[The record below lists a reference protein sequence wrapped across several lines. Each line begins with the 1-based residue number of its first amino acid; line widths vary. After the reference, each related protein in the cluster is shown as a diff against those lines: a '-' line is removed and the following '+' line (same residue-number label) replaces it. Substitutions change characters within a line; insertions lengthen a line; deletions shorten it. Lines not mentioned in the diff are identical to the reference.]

1 MTPKEPNIT
10 RRYHA
15 CSCAPC
21 AKNVR
26 LLLNSTVG
34 KQPRRDLW
42 SAAARAGPSD
52 AETLLTRRA
61 LITGITGQDG
71 SYLAEHLLAEGYEVW
86 GLVRGQANPRV
97 RRVRQLLSDVRLVR
111 GDLLDQGSLISAVE
125 RVQPDEVYNLAAIS
139 YVPMSWQ
146 QAELTGEVTGL
157 GVLRVLEA
165 IRVCSGISASRSP
178 TKGQIRFYQASS
190 SEMFGKVRESP
201 QTEQTPFHPRSPYGV
216 AKAYGHHLT
225 QNYRESYGMFAVSGI
240 LFNHESPRRGAEFVT
255 RKVSLGV
262 AKIKLGFERQLRLGN
277 LGASRDWG
285 FAGDY
290 VRAMHLMLGRDEP
303 ADYVVGTGVTHGVGE
318 LVELAFKV
326 VGLDWHDH
334 VVTDAAFIRP
344 AEVDR
349 LCANPAKANSELGW
363 EPKIG
368 FEELVTMMVEADLE
382 LLSVSGGH
390 AEDSFGSDTW

>member
-1 MTPKEPNIT
+1 VNQW
-10 RRYHA
+10 
-15 CSCAPC
+15 
-21 AKNVR
+21 
-26 LLLNSTVG
+26 L
-34 KQPRRDLW
+34 
-42 SAAARAGPSD
+42 AATTAGLED

-71 SYLAEHLLAEGYEVW
+71 SYLAEHLLAEGYQVW
-86 GLVRGQANPRV
+86 GLVRGQANPRL
-97 RRVRQLLSDVRLVR
+97 RRVRQILGDVNLVR
-111 GDLLDQGSLISAVE
+111 GDLLDQRSLISAVE

-139 YVPMSWQ
+139 YVPMSWE

-178 TKGQIRFYQASS
+178 ARGQIRFYQASS

-225 QNYRESYGMFAVSGI
+225 QNYRESYGMYAVSGI

-255 RKVSLGV
+255 RKVTLGV
-262 AKIKLGFERQLRLGN
+262 AKIKLGYEQKLRLGN
-277 LGASRDWG
+277 LNASRDWG
-285 FAGDY
+285 FAGDF
-290 VRAMHLMLGRDEP
+290 VRAMHLMMGRDEP
-303 ADYVVGTGVTHGVGE
+303 ADYVVGTGVTHQVGD
-318 LVELAFKV
+318 LVRLAFEV
-326 VGLDWHDH
+326 AGLDWQDH

-349 LCANPAKANSELGW
+349 LCANPAKAAAELGW

-368 FEELVTMMVEADLE
+368 FEELVAMMVEADLKLISE
-382 LLSVSGGH
+382 PGGYD
-390 AEDSFGSDTW
+390 EDSFGPDGW

>member
-1 MTPKEPNIT
+1 MA
-10 RRYHA
+10 RGCLSGFY
-15 CSCAPC
+15 
-21 AKNVR
+21 
-26 LLLNSTVG
+26 VG
-34 KQPRRDLW
+34 KLPRRDRW
-42 SAAARAGPSD
+42 SAAVAAGPNDVESQ
-52 AETLLTRRA
+52 LTKRA

-97 RRVRQLLSDVRLVR
+97 RRVREILGDVRLVR

-178 TKGQIRFYQASS
+178 GHGQIRFYQASS

-201 QTEQTPFHPRSPYGV
+201 QSEQTSFHPRSPYGV

-262 AKIKLGFERQLRLGN
+262 AKIKLGYEKQLRLGN

-290 VRAMHLMLGRDEP
+290 VRAMYLMLGRDEP
-303 ADYVVGTGVTHGVGE
+303 TDYVVGTGVTHSVGE
-318 LVELAFKV
+318 LVELAFEV
-326 VGLDWHDH
+326 AGLDWRDH

-344 AEVDR
+344 AEVDQ
-349 LCANPAKANSELGW
+349 LCANPAKAASELGW
-363 EPKIG
+363 QTEIG
-368 FEELVTMMVEADLE
+368 FEELVAMMVEADQK
-382 LLSVSGGH
+382 LLSESGGY
-390 AEDSFGSDTW
+390 AEDSSFGSDAW

>member
-1 MTPKEPNIT
+1 M
-10 RRYHA
+10 
-15 CSCAPC
+15 
-21 AKNVR
+21 
-26 LLLNSTVG
+26 
-34 KQPRRDLW
+34 
-42 SAAARAGPSD
+42 
-52 AETLLTRRA
+52 
-61 LITGITGQDG
+61 
-71 SYLAEHLLAEGYEVW
+71 
-86 GLVRGQANPRV
+86 
-97 RRVRQLLSDVRLVR
+97 RRVREILGDVRLVR

-165 IRVCSGISASRSP
+165 IRVCSGINGSRSP
-178 TKGQIRFYQASS
+178 GHGQIRFYQASS

-240 LFNHESPRRGAEFVT
+240 LFNHESPRRGSEFVT

-262 AKIKLGFERQLRLGN
+262 AKIKLGYEKQLRLGN

-290 VRAMHLMLGRDEP
+290 VRAMYLMLRREEP
-303 ADYVVGTGVTHGVGE
+303 TDYVVGTGVTHSVGE
-318 LVELAFKV
+318 LVELAFGV
-326 VGLDWHDH
+326 VGLDWRDH

-344 AEVDR
+344 AEVDQ
-349 LCANPAKANSELGW
+349 LCANPAKAASELGW
-363 EPKIG
+363 EPGIG
-368 FEELVTMMVEADLE
+368 FEELVAMMVEADLK
-382 LLSVSGGH
+382 LLTESGGD
-390 AEDSFGSDTW
+390 AADSFGPDAW

>member
-1 MTPKEPNIT
+1 MSPTAVGGGCMLPKLGRP
-10 RRYHA
+10 
-15 CSCAPC
+15 
-21 AKNVR
+21 V
-26 LLLNSTVG
+26 LG
-34 KQPRRDLW
+34 
-42 SAAARAGPSD
+42 AAAGPATPSEGQHRVE
-52 AETLLTRRA
+52 AALSGLAPGRRA

-71 SYLAEHLLAEGYEVW
+71 SYLAEYLTSQGYEVW
-86 GLVRGQANPRV
+86 GLVRGQQNPRV
-97 RRVRQLLSDVRLVR
+97 RQLRQLLPEVRLIR

-178 TKGQIRFYQASS
+178 SRGQIRFYQASS
-190 SEMFGKVRESP
+190 SEMFGMVRESP

-216 AKAYGHHLT
+216 AKAYGHFLT

-255 RKVSLGV
+255 RKISLGV
-262 AKIKLGFERQLRLGN
+262 AKIKLGYERQLRLGN
-277 LGASRDWG
+277 LSARRDWG

-290 VRAMHLMLGRDEP
+290 VRAMHLMLGQDEP
-303 ADYVVGTGVTHGVGE
+303 TDFVIGTGVTHSVADLLE
-318 LVELAFKV
+318 EAFKV
-326 VGLDWHDH
+326 AGLDWRDH

-344 AEVDR
+344 AEVDK
-349 LCANPAKANSELGW
+349 LCADPAAARDKLGW

-368 FEELVTMMVEADLE
+368 FDELVGLMVEADLA
-382 LLSVSGGH
+382 LLSSGGH
-390 AEDSFGSDTW
+390 AEDSFGIDTW

>member
-1 MTPKEPNIT
+1 LSGF
-10 RRYHA
+10 Y
-15 CSCAPC
+15 
-21 AKNVR
+21 
-26 LLLNSTVG
+26 VG
-34 KQPRRDLW
+34 KLPRRDRW
-42 SAAARAGPSD
+42 SAAVAAGPNDVESQ
-52 AETLLTRRA
+52 LTKRA

-97 RRVRQLLSDVRLVR
+97 RRVREILGDVRLVR

-178 TKGQIRFYQASS
+178 GHGQIRFYQASS

-201 QTEQTPFHPRSPYGV
+201 QSEQTSFHPRSPYGV

-262 AKIKLGFERQLRLGN
+262 AKIKLGYEKQLRLGN

-290 VRAMHLMLGRDEP
+290 VRAMYLMLGRDEP
-303 ADYVVGTGVTHGVGE
+303 TDYVVGTGVTHSVGE
-318 LVELAFKV
+318 LVELAFEV
-326 VGLDWHDH
+326 AGLDWRDH

-344 AEVDR
+344 AEVDQ
-349 LCANPAKANSELGW
+349 LCANPAKAASELGW
-363 EPKIG
+363 QTEIG
-368 FEELVTMMVEADLE
+368 FEELVAMMVEADQK
-382 LLSVSGGH
+382 LLSESGGY
-390 AEDSFGSDTW
+390 AEDSSFGSDAW

>member
-1 MTPKEPNIT
+1 VTIGGEAMPK
-10 RRYHA
+10 
-15 CSCAPC
+15 
-21 AKNVR
+21 
-26 LLLNSTVG
+26 
-34 KQPRRDLW
+34 
-42 SAAARAGPSD
+42 
-52 AETLLTRRA
+52 RA

-71 SYLAEHLLAEGYEVW
+71 SYLAEYLLAQGYEVW
-86 GLVRGQANPRV
+86 GLVRGQSNPRV
-97 RRVRQLLSDVRLVR
+97 RRVRQLLGEVRLVR

-125 RVQPDEVYNLAAIS
+125 RVQPTEVYNLAAIS

-146 QAELTGEVTGL
+146 QAELTGEVTGM

-165 IRVCSGISASRSP
+165 IRVCSGISGSRTPGS
-178 TKGQIRFYQASS
+178 GQIRFYQASS
-190 SEMFGKVRESP
+190 SEMFGKVRETP

-262 AKIKLGFERQLRLGN
+262 AKIKLGYERQLRLGN
-277 LGASRDWG
+277 LSASRDWG

-303 ADYVVGTGVTHGVGE
+303 TDYVVGTGVTHSVGE
-318 LVELAFKV
+318 LIEMAFKV
-326 VGLDWHDH
+326 VDLDWQDH
-334 VVTDAAFIRP
+334 VVTDASFIRP
-344 AEVDR
+344 AEVDQ
-349 LCANPAKANSELGW
+349 LCANPAKAASELGW

-368 FEELVTMMVEADLE
+368 FDELVTMMVEADLE

-390 AEDSFGSDTW
+390 AEDSFGSDSW

>member
-1 MTPKEPNIT
+1 MACGL
-10 RRYHA
+10 HA
-15 CSCAPC
+15 RP
-21 AKNVR
+21 
-26 LLLNSTVG
+26 G
-34 KQPRRDLW
+34 E
-42 SAAARAGPSD
+42 D
-52 AETLLTRRA
+52 AESLLTRRA

-71 SYLAEHLLAEGYEVW
+71 SYLAEHLLAQGYDVW
-86 GLVRGQANPRV
+86 GLVRGQANPRL
-97 RRVRQLLSDVRLVR
+97 RRVRQLLGDVHLVR
-111 GDLLDQGSLISAVE
+111 GDLLDQRSLISAVE

-139 YVPMSWQ
+139 YVPMSWE

-178 TKGQIRFYQASS
+178 SRGQIRFYQASS

-262 AKIKLGFERQLRLGN
+262 AKIKLGYEQKLRLGN
-277 LGASRDWG
+277 LSASRDWG
-285 FAGDY
+285 FAGDF
-290 VRAMHLMLGRDEP
+290 VRAMHLMMEQDEP
-303 ADYVVGTGVTHGVGE
+303 TDYVIGTGVTHRVGE
-318 LVELAFKV
+318 LVQLAFQV
-326 VGLDWHDH
+326 AGLDWRDH

-349 LCANPAKANSELGW
+349 LCANPAKASAELGW

-382 LLSVSGGH
+382 LLSAPGGLD
-390 AEDSFGSDTW
+390 EDSFGSDAW

>member
-1 MTPKEPNIT
+1 VFED
-10 RRYHA
+10 A
-15 CSCAPC
+15 VSVSCRDVGPWPAAP
-21 AKNVR
+21 A
-26 LLLNSTVG
+26 
-34 KQPRRDLW
+34 
-42 SAAARAGPSD
+42 AGPRD

-71 SYLAEHLLAEGYEVW
+71 SYLAEYLVAEGYEVW

-97 RRVRQLLSDVRLVR
+97 RRVRQLLGDVRLVR

-178 TKGQIRFYQASS
+178 GRGQIRFYQASS

-262 AKIKLGFERQLRLGN
+262 AKIKLGYEKQLRLGN

-290 VRAMHLMLGRDEP
+290 VRAMHLMLGQDEP

-318 LVELAFKV
+318 LVDLAFGV
-326 VGLDWHDH
+326 AGLDWRDH

-349 LCANPAKANSELGW
+349 LCANPAKASSELGW
-363 EPKIG
+363 EPKIS
-368 FEELVTMMVEADLE
+368 FEELVTMMVEADLK
-382 LLSVSGGH
+382 LLSESGGH
-390 AEDSFGSDTW
+390 AEDSFGSDAW

>member
-1 MTPKEPNIT
+1 V
-10 RRYHA
+10 A
-15 CSCAPC
+15 
-21 AKNVR
+21 
-26 LLLNSTVG
+26 
-34 KQPRRDLW
+34 Q
-42 SAAARAGPSD
+42 
-52 AETLLTRRA
+52 
-61 LITGITGQDG
+61 
-71 SYLAEHLLAEGYEVW
+71 GYEVW

-97 RRVRQLLSDVRLVR
+97 RQLRQVLGDVKLVR

-178 TKGQIRFYQASS
+178 GRGQIRFYQASS
-190 SEMFGKVRESP
+190 SEMFGQVRESP
-201 QTEQTPFHPRSPYGV
+201 QTEATSFHPRSPYGV
-216 AKAYGHHLT
+216 GKTYGHFLT
-225 QNYRESYGMFAVSGI
+225 QNYRESYGMFAASGI

-262 AKIKLGFERQLRLGN
+262 AKIKLGYERQLRLGN

-290 VRAMHLMLGRDEP
+290 VRAMYLMLAAGEP
-303 ADYVVGTGVTHGVGE
+303 ADYVIGTGVTHSVEE
-318 LVELAFKV
+318 LVSLAFEV
-326 VGLDWHDH
+326 AGLDWHDH

-349 LCANPAKANSELGW
+349 LCADPAKAREELGW

-368 FEELVTMMVEADLE
+368 FEELISMMVEADLK
-382 LLSVSGGH
+382 LLSTSDHH
-390 AEDSFGSDTW
+390 AEDSFGPDPW

>member
-1 MTPKEPNIT
+1 MKA
-10 RRYHA
+10 RG
-15 CSCAPC
+15 CSCGFY
-21 AKNVR
+21 
-26 LLLNSTVG
+26 VG
-34 KQPRRDLW
+34 KLPRRDRW
-42 SAAARAGPSD
+42 SVAAAAGQD
-52 AETLLTRRA
+52 DGETLLTKRA

-97 RRVRQLLSDVRLVR
+97 RRVREILGDVRLVR

-178 TKGQIRFYQASS
+178 ARGQIRFYQASS

-262 AKIKLGFERQLRLGN
+262 AKIKLGYEKQVRLGN
-277 LGASRDWG
+277 MGASRDWG
-285 FAGDY
+285 FAGDF
-290 VRAMHLMLGRDEP
+290 VRAMHLMIRRDEP
-303 ADYVVGTGVTHGVGE
+303 TDYVVGTGVTHSVGE
-318 LVELAFKV
+318 LVDLAFGV
-326 VGLDWHDH
+326 VGLDWRDH

-344 AEVDR
+344 AEVDQ
-349 LCANPAKANSELGW
+349 LCANPAKAAGELGW
-363 EPKIG
+363 EPEIG
-368 FEELVTMMVEADLE
+368 FEELVTMMVEADLK
-382 LLSVSGGH
+382 LLSESGGH
-390 AEDSFGSDTW
+390 AEDSFGPDAW